1 MILPMHWCYLD
12 MPVAARAPSDPDLI
26 VVLNGFPRLSETF
39 VLNELLDLERRGVQ
53 LHIFAL
59 RHPEEIIEQ
68 DLVADLRAR
77 VDYLDDAQPART
89 IAVRA
94 AHAAL
99 LLHGRDRYL
108 SGVAEIVASPD
119 FSRAR
124 FKQAALLAHRML
136 RLGAPPV
143 YIHFAHKPAT
153 IGRFAALLAGTPYAM
168 SAHAKDVWL
177 TPVKELRA
185 KVRGAEA
192 VLACTQE
199 SRDHLQAL
207 AGSHTPVH
215 LIHHG
220 VEVPPAARP
229 EPANDV
235 PIVLAVG
242 RLVEKKGYDTLLRA
256 AALLRD
262 RSVSFRLRIAGDGPS
277 WGGLQRLVHELHLDD
292 VLTFLGPLEA
302 AEVRAEYDRADVFA
316 LACRQLADGD
326 RDGLPNVLVEAM
338 VRGLP
343 VVATTLPGIQEAVQH
358 GESGLL
364 VAPDEPVALA
374 DALQRALADPG
385 LRAALGAAARTSATA
400 SFDRAANLP
409 SVSAALAA
417 AGIVAGDVAG

>member
-1 MILPMHWCYLD
+1 MILPVGWCLTD
-12 MPVAARAPSDPDLI
+12 MDVARAPSQPDLV

-39 VLNELLDLERRGVQ
+39 VLNELLDLERRGVR

-68 DLVADLRAR
+68 DLVAELQAR
-77 VDYLDDAQPART
+77 VDYLDGAQPART

-99 LLHGRDRYL
+99 LLHGRERYL
-108 SGVAEIVASPD
+108 AGVAEVVASPD

-124 FKQAALLAHRML
+124 FKQAALLAHRFL
-136 RLGAPPV
+136 RLGSPPV

-153 IGRFAALLAGTPYAM
+153 IGRFAALLAGTPYAL

-192 VLACTQE
+192 VLACTEE
-199 SRDHLQAL
+199 SREHLQGL

-220 VEVPPAARP
+220 VEVPPGPRP
-229 EPANDV
+229 EPGNDV
-235 PIVLAVG
+235 PVVLAVG
-242 RLVEKKGYDTLLRA
+242 RLVEKKGYDTLLGA

-262 RSVSFRLRIAGDGPS
+262 RGVTFHLRIAGDGPA
-277 WGGLQRLVHELHLDD
+277 WGGLQRLVHALQLGEI
-292 VLTFLGPLEA
+292 LTFLGPLEA
-302 AEVRAEYDRADVFA
+302 VEVSAEYARADLFA
-316 LACRQLADGD
+316 LACRQLPDGD

-343 VVATTLPGIQEAVQH
+343 VVATRLPGIQEAVED
-358 GESGLL
+358 GRSGLL
-364 VAPDEPVALA
+364 VDPEDPPGLA
-374 DALQRALADPG
+374 DALQRALADAA
-385 LRAALGAAARTSATA
+385 LRRRLGAAARADA
-400 SFDRAANLP
+400 SDRFDRVANLP
-409 SVSAALAA
+409 SVSRVLAA
-417 AGIVAGDVAG
+417 AGIVAAGAAG